1 MVLGK
6 NRVQKK
12 RISVGD
18 FFLKRWKTL
27 GGKTHNKNTKKAK
40 NPQILLNWKKAKKTT
55 SLRHPPGW
63 LHLMCGVWTWLKK
76 IGFTQLH
83 PVVSII
89 RAWSA
94 HHPTRASRAAASGE
108 GMGKKKRTRLQCENE
123 RWEPCVVQCTFHVMP
138 RTLRFMYMLSRYS
151 YSRGKGLHSLP
162 PSTLAPRP
170 WNSSSTSK
178 IQHKK
183 WKPPGDSYFLDF
195 FSDWS
200 WSDENIN
207 FQVPKK
213 DQIFSLNALCHV

>member
-108 GMGKKKRTRLQCENE
+108 GMGKKNGHVFSVKMNAGNRVLCSAHFMLCREH
-123 RWEPCVVQCTFHVMP
+123 CVLCTCWVDIHTVVEKDCIASHP
-138 RTLRFMYMLSRYS
+138 PP
-151 YSRGKGLHSLP
+151 LP
-162 PSTLAPRP
+162 PALGIPLAPAKF
-170 WNSSSTSK
+170 NTKSGNLQGTL
-178 IQHKK
+178 I
-183 WKPPGDSYFLDF
+183 
-195 FSDWS
+195 S
-200 WSDENIN
+200 W
-207 FQVPKK
+207 
-213 DQIFSLNALCHV
+213 IFSLTDLGPMKTSIFRFPKKTKFFP